1 MSPLL
6 QSPATTL
13 TVVGLYHLNHPRWEE
28 RTGNMN
34 LDQGLSLQAL
44 LERRGEQVQ
53 RLHHQTVTQGRYTGK
68 GDLSQTDT
76 DQHHG
81 LLLQLP
87 QRDLNQRDDGGSTLA
102 DLKLVLMR
110 VLGRDLEV
118 HP

>member
-1 MSPLL
+1 MK
-6 QSPATTL
+6 
-13 TVVGLYHLNHPRWEE
+13 
-28 RTGNMN
+28 
-34 LDQGLSLQAL
+34 LDQGLSLQAHSNLLL
-44 LERRGEQVQ
+44 LEGRGERVQ

-68 GDLSQTDT
+68 GNLSQTDT

-87 QRDLNQRDDGGSTLA
+87 QRDLNQRDEGGSTLA

>member
-1 MSPLL
+1 MK
-6 QSPATTL
+6 
-13 TVVGLYHLNHPRWEE
+13 
-28 RTGNMN
+28 
-34 LDQGLSLQAL
+34 LDQGLSLQAHSNLLL
-44 LERRGEQVQ
+44 LEGRGERVQ

-68 GDLSQTDT
+68 GNLSQTDT

-87 QRDLNQRDDGGSTLA
+87 QRDQRDEEGSTLA

-110 VLGRDLEV
+110 VLGRDLGV

>member
-1 MSPLL
+1 MK
-6 QSPATTL
+6 
-13 TVVGLYHLNHPRWEE
+13 
-28 RTGNMN
+28 
-34 LDQGLSLQAL
+34 LDQGLSLQAHSNLLL
-44 LERRGEQVQ
+44 LEGRGERVQ

-68 GDLSQTDT
+68 GNLSQTDT

-87 QRDLNQRDDGGSTLA
+87 QRDLNQRDEEGSTLA

-110 VLGRDLEV
+110 VLGRDLGV